1 MKVIIVDDEE
11 LSLNRLGNMLA
22 DISGVE
28 VCGQFYTAAE
38 ALQYINENKLDA
50 VFLDICLPE
59 IDGLALANKIKE
71 IDDSVNVVF
80 VTGYNEYAVR
90 AFELEAVDY
99 LMKPISSNRLE
110 KTVQRLQ
117 RIRIGA
123 GRPSRPKM
131 KVSCFGGFHAAGYD
145 SDSGIVN
152 WRSPKTEELFAFLI
166 FKRNASRD
174 EIINTLWDGL
184 EPDRALKNIN
194 STMYYIRKALS
205 LHGLE
210 KCIATTR
217 KEIRIDSDLTFCDLY
232 EFERLLRGRS
242 NSEDRAETLDRLTEL
257 YKGEL
262 FQGKAYEWSFSKS
275 RSLEHGFISALLE
288 TAEYYM
294 EKRGYEQAEKMYKRA
309 FEIDPFNED
318 ICGHIIRIYLETGR
332 KSEALRLYLQM
343 EKLLMTEL
351 GEKPQ
356 DKLKKIFNE
365 R

>member
-11 LSLNRLGNMLA
+11 LSLNRLGNMLV

-28 VCGQFYTAAE
+28 VCGLFYTAAE
-38 ALQYINENKLDA
+38 ALQYINENKMDA
-50 VFLDICLPE
+50 VFLDICIPE
-59 IDGLALANKIKE
+59 TDGLALANKIKD
-71 IDDSVNVVF
+71 IDGTVNVVF

-99 LMKPISSNRLE
+99 LMKPISRDRLE
-110 KTVQRLQ
+110 KTIQRLQ
-117 RIRIGA
+117 RIRIGSD
-123 GRPSRPKM
+123 RQSRPKIEI
-131 KVSCFGGFHAAGYD
+131 SCFGGFRAAVCD
-145 SDSGIVN
+145 SASGIMN

-166 FKRNASRD
+166 FKRNVSRD
-174 EIINTLWDGL
+174 EIVNTLWDGL

-205 LHGLE
+205 PYGLE
-210 KCIATTR
+210 NCIAATR
-217 KEIRIDSDLTFCDLY
+217 KEIRIDSDKISCDLY
-232 EFERLLRGRS
+232 EFERLLRGRPS
-242 NSEDRAETLDRLTEL
+242 REKRVETLDRLTEL

-262 FQGKAYEWSFSKS
+262 FQGKAYEWSFSKA
-275 RSLEHGFISALLE
+275 RSLEGGFVNALLE

-294 EKRGYEQAEKMYKRA
+294 EKRGYEKAEKMYKRA